1 MIFQKFQWELLAM
14 IELFAACA
22 PNVAPYTLQEI
33 VRVESSFNPIAVNV
47 NVRKVNGKRV
57 RFNSPIKN
65 IKTKEQAIYVS
76 KAAIRAGHSVDM
88 GYMQINS
95 TNLKALGYTVDEMF
109 NDPCKNIKAGAK
121 VLTAFYSRAVK
132 QYPNEQAALRAALSA
147 YNTGNFKNGFTN
159 GYVARFIKNGNSAN
173 IPDYRQNQVAAARVN
188 TANNQ
193 ITNMPSTS
201 LPNSIFYDP
210 RTQGNNTM
218 SNKVTIK
225 PVVSESQKDAGVA
238 GVQVQYT
245 ADEAMRNGAFVETAM
260 SEADAWESNGEI
272 AQEQPHS
279 TAIFMAGAEVR

>member
-1 MIFQKFQWELLAM
+1 MVIFQKFQWELLAM

-33 VRVESSFNPIAVNV
+33 IRVESSFNPIAVNV

-57 RFNSPIKN
+57 RFNSPIGK
-65 IKTKEQAIYVS
+65 IRTKEQAIYVS
-76 KAAIRAGHSVDM
+76 KAAIQAGHSVDM

-95 TNLKALGYTVDEMF
+95 TNLKSLGYTVDEMF

-159 GYVARFIKNGNSAN
+159 GYVARFAKSGNSASIQN
-173 IPDYRQNQVAAARVN
+173 YKNQVAVRVGS
-188 TANNQ
+188 NNQ
-193 ITNMPSTS
+193 MTMPSPS
-201 LPNSIFYDP
+201 VNLSNSIFY
-210 RTQGNNTM
+210 QGKATMNN
-218 SNKVTIK
+218 NVIVK
-225 PVVSESQKDAGVA
+225 PVVSESQKDANVA

-260 SEADAWESNGEI
+260 SEADAWESNAEL
-272 AQEQPHS
+272 ALQDQKPHT